1 MEALEEIILRLSQLV
16 VDFHQIA
23 ELDMNPV
30 IVKDG
35 RPVAADARV
44 ILKPSPLKSPDHL
57 VISPYPA
64 QYESRAVTSDGLEIF
79 VRPIRP
85 EDAPLFEALFDTLSK
100 SSIYNRFFRPVN
112 SLTRKM
118 LVGYTQIDYDRQIA
132 LVAMEESESGR
143 MLGVSR
149 VIRTTGDRT
158 AEFSVLVGD
167 PWQGRGIGAVLLKR
181 CLQVAKDQGVR
192 YVWGIVLPEN
202 KQMLALARK
211 LGFEVD
217 YPAQSEV
224 EVRIDLE
231 TVKLDQDFGRRHTD

>member
-1 MEALEEIILRLSQLV
+1 LEEIILRLSQLV
-16 VDFHQIA
+16 VDFPEIA

-35 RPVAADARV
+35 RPLAADARV
-44 ILKPSPLKSPDHL
+44 ILKPSRLRSPEHL

-85 EDAPLFEALFDTLSK
+85 EDAPLFEALFDSLSR
-100 SSIYNRFFRPVN
+100 SSIYNRFFSPVKT
-112 SLTRKM
+112 LTRKM
-118 LVGYTQIDYDRQIA
+118 LIGYTQIDYDRQIA
-132 LVAMEESESGR
+132 LVAVEEDPDDR

-149 VIRTTGDRT
+149 VIRTAGDRT

-167 PWQGRGIGAVLLKR
+167 PWQGKGIGAVLLKR
-181 CLQVAKDQGVR
+181 CLQVAKAQGIR
-192 YVWGIVLPEN
+192 RVWGIVLAAN
-202 KQMLALARK
+202 TQMLALARK
-211 LGFEVD
+211 LGFEIHS
-217 YPAQSEV
+217 PAAGEV

-231 TVKLDQDFGRRHTD
+231 TVEPDRDFERRSD